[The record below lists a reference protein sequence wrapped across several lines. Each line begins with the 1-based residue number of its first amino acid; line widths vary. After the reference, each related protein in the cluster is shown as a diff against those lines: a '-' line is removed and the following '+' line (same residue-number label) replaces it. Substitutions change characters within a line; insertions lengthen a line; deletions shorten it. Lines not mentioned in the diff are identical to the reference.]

1 MYECGNEYQKK
12 KKSTN
17 PNMSKQTLVAGP
29 DALELGVAR
38 TDDVTERGN
47 VWEQLSLS
55 KEVLSQGCLWKR
67 KRSVVPGQQWARRWF
82 ILRADDCLYSFKSE
96 NVR

>member
-1 MYECGNEYQKK
+1 
-12 KKSTN
+12 
-17 PNMSKQTLVAGP
+17 MSKVTFVTGP

-67 KRSVVPGQQWARRWF
+67 KRSVVPSQASNGLDAGLF
-82 ILRADDCLYSFKSE
+82 FVLMTACILSNLKM
-96 NVR
+96 

>member
-1 MYECGNEYQKK
+1 MRCDNDNSSLLLIKTK
-12 KKSTN
+12 TI
-17 PNMSKQTLVAGP
+17 PGP

-38 TDDVTERGN
+38 TDDVTERGS
-47 VWEQLSLS
+47 VWDQLSLS

-67 KRSVVPGQQWARRWF
+67 KRSVVPSQQWARRWF

-96 NVR
+96 SVS